1 MSCVTY
7 CILAIH
13 SAYCRQLGNRR
24 CVLVL
29 VAIVLLER
37 LLAASQSLRFV
48 AINTGILLT
57 LFGGEKPAGLRAAPV
72 ARSKCMVTGTD
83 VNL

>member
-1 MSCVTY
+1 M
-7 CILAIH
+7 
-13 SAYCRQLGNRR
+13 
-24 CVLVL
+24 
-29 VAIVLLER
+29 LLER